1 MRRAGKMRGRARPKE
16 ARELGMRKREKER
29 KKSPEEELWQKR
41 FFRR

>member
-16 ARELGMRKREKER
+16 ARKLGMLRMRKGG